1 MKGITNPVVHFYAS
15 PYSKAK
21 QELLWLKIFFFQA
34 GFKGSLIITIY
45 RESKMRTPEKVP
57 RGICV

>member
-21 QELLWLKIFFFQA
+21 QELLWLKIFFSKQGLRA
-34 GFKGSLIITIY
+34 LSLSLYTE
-45 RESKMRTPEKVP
+45 RVK
-57 RGICV
+57 